1 MDLPKTFDEFVDA
14 RKQGFIRAKEFKDN
28 GGKLAGCLCSYTPQE
43 LLDAAGVATVG
54 LCGTSSET
62 IPDAEKVLPKNLC
75 PLIKSTYGFA
85 YSEKCPY
92 TYFSDIIIGETTC
105 DGKKKMYELLNEI
118 KETYVLHL
126 PQSQE
131 RPYAKD
137 IWYEEVKLLKEKLE
151 EKFNCTI
158 TEEGLRKAAHVR
170 NELRKAQLDMYH
182 LQKLVPPAMKGTEMM
197 IALQQG
203 TFTFDV
209 YQQID
214 NIRKRVTEA
223 KKAYEEG
230 KRVYP
235 NKVNMDSLTRK
246 QQRTVYDLY
255 YNAGRNLIR
264 SNPRMYGDIV
274 IRPVDRRENY
284 VKRCVG
290 LPGDTL
296 QIKKGQVY
304 IDGKAIENPTEM
316 QFNYFVQTT
325 GPYITDDMFR
335 ELGISKE
342 DQTLMTDGL
351 GWEENLI
358 EMGLDRRDAQGRLA
372 PVYHL
377 PLTKKMYE
385 TLSGNKK
392 LISNIIIEPGEFSGQ
407 MYPLNLYTQ
416 WDRNNY
422 GPIWI
427 PAKGATIKLTEDN
440 LPIYERCIVAYEG
453 NKLEVK
459 EDGIYINGEKT
470 DSYTFN
476 MDYYWMMGDNRDKS
490 ADSRY
495 WGFVPEDHVVG
506 KPIVVWLSLDKDRGW
521 FDGKIRWN
529 RIFKWVDGIK

>member
-28 GGKLAGCLCSYTPQE
+28 GGKLAGCHCSYTPQE

-54 LCGTSSET
+54 LCGTSNET

-137 IWYEEVKLLKEKLE
+137 IWYEEVKLLKAKLE

-170 NELRKAQLDMYH
+170 NELRKAHLNMYH

-209 YQQID
+209 DQQID

-230 KRVYP
+230 KRPISASAKRILLTGCPTGGVIQ
-235 NKVNMDSLTRK
+235 KVG
-246 QQRTVYDLY
+246 TV
-255 YNAGRNLIR
+255 
-264 SNPRMYGDIV
+264 
-274 IRPVDRRENY
+274 
-284 VKRCVG
+284 
-290 LPGDTL
+290 
-296 QIKKGQVY
+296 
-304 IDGKAIENPTEM
+304 IENNGGVIVCLDDCSGERTNRLLVDENAPDILRAISDRYLSINCSVMTSNNGRLENTAQMIKDYQVDGVVEIVLQACHTFNVESFKMARMAEEM
-316 QFNYFVQTT
+316 
-325 GPYITDDMFR
+325 GIPYMKLETDYSTADSGQIETRIAAF
-335 ELGISKE
+335 
-342 DQTLMTDGL
+342 
-351 GWEENLI
+351 I
-358 EMGLDRRDAQGRLA
+358 EML
-372 PVYHL
+372 
-377 PLTKKMYE
+377 
-385 TLSGNKK
+385 
-392 LISNIIIEPGEFSGQ
+392 
-407 MYPLNLYTQ
+407 
-416 WDRNNY
+416 
-422 GPIWI
+422 
-427 PAKGATIKLTEDN
+427 
-440 LPIYERCIVAYEG
+440 
-453 NKLEVK
+453 
-459 EDGIYINGEKT
+459 
-470 DSYTFN
+470 
-476 MDYYWMMGDNRDKS
+476 
-490 ADSRY
+490 
-495 WGFVPEDHVVG
+495 
-506 KPIVVWLSLDKDRGW
+506 
-521 FDGKIRWN
+521 
-529 RIFKWVDGIK
+529 